1 MVIVRV
7 VEVCVCMCVDGGWSR
22 VGSTPPAAVYG
33 KKEKKQQVIQNGCCC
48 DPGCA
53 SDSDPDPGC
62 ADVMC
67 L

>member
-33 KKEKKQQVIQNGCCC
+33 KKEKNNRLFKTAAAVIL
-48 DPGCA
+48 
-53 SDSDPDPGC
+53 
-62 ADVMC
+62 DVPLTLILILDVLM
-67 L
+67 